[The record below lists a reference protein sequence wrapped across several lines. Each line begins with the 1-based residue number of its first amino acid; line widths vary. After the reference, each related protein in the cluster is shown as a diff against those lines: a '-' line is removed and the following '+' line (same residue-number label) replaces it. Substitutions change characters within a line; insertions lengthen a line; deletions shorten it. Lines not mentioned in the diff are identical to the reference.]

1 MIRCK
6 TEFTDEVI
14 DALAQYHVDNSK
26 RTKKRKNTILFCGI
40 FLLIISCINAY
51 GIWMKN
57 FGTEPVISIISR
69 ASLYII
75 FSLIFVFAG
84 LKSTKHN
91 LKRELKKYFKAVK
104 TRFLD
109 YVITEEGIELS
120 TDGAK
125 SMYHWYAIDNVESD
139 DKYYYFSCE
148 GKHSIIAKDGVL
160 KRDRAELERLFQKAG
175 RGLGNSEESEA

>member
-14 DALAQYHVDNSK
+14 DALTQYHVENSNK
-26 RTKKRKNTILFCGI
+26 TRKRKNTVLFCGI

-57 FGTEPVISIISR
+57 YGTEPTISIISR
-69 ASLYII
+69 ASVHII
-75 FSLIFVFAG
+75 LSLTFIFAG
-84 LKSTKHN
+84 IKSTARN
-91 LKRELKKYFKAVK
+91 LRRELKKYFKAVK

-125 SMYHWYAIDNVESD
+125 SMYHWYEIDHVESD
-139 DKYYYFSCE
+139 DKYYYFSCG
-148 GKHSIIAKDGVL
+148 GKHSIIAKEGVL
-160 KRDRAELERLFQKAG
+160 PRDREQLECLFQKAAQ
-175 RGLGNSEESEA
+175 GLGYSEVEA